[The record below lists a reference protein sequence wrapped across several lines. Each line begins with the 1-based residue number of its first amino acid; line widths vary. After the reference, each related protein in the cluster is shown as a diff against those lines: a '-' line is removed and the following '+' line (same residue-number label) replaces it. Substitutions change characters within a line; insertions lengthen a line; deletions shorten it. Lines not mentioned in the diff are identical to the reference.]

1 MLFGRG
7 FGLMNPRIPF
17 TPSPAAFYWGG
28 WGGSIVVVDPDTRT
42 SIASAMNKM
51 DESTLGDQR
60 SARIIAATYAAL
72 QTMTGVTRTRRYN
85 GDNRS
90 L

>member
-17 TPSPAAFYWGG
+17 TLSPGAFYWSG
-28 WGGSIVVVDPDTRT
+28 WGGSIAVVDPDTRI
-42 SIASAMNKM
+42 SIASVMNKM

>member
-17 TPSPAAFYWGG
+17 TPSPGAFYWSG
-28 WGGSIVVVDPDTRT
+28 WGGSIAVVDPDTHT
-42 SIASAMNKM
+42 SVASVMNKM

-60 SARIIAATYAAL
+60 TDYRGDLCGAETV
-72 QTMTGVTRTRRYN
+72 TGVARTRRI
-85 GDNRS
+85 
-90 L
+90 

>member
-17 TPSPAAFYWGG
+17 TPSPGAFYWGG
-28 WGGSIVVVDPDTRT
+28 SIAVVDPDTRT
-42 SIASAMNKM
+42 SIASVMNKM